1 MTTCGRLARHSAF
14 SDPGRHGRLLRELS
28 GIEEICTA
36 VSNLVLHY
44 RAEAHLL
51 RDDRRDEINSRWVST
66 ILDLDQARHPG
77 RLLNPRP
84 PDDRVAGCCRDHSLL
99 AVAALREQETAARTR
114 VGFTSYFPGPPD
126 FRGDHVVA
134 EWWNGTRWQ
143 RFDPELEPGS
153 RSFDVR
159 DLPTGEG
166 APFETAAEVC
176 TGYRAG
182 RLDPARYGVAPN
194 SELSGPGFIRTYVIM
209 EVLHRYGHEA
219 LLWDEVGTGITDPD
233 ADEIASLLLAA
244 DAGDL
249 AAEDQLEQRFRAD
262 PALRPGRTVTQLSPY
277 GDPPITIDLTRT
289 DQLPA
294 RRKAAR

>member
-1 MTTCGRLARHSAF
+1 MTTRGRLARHSAF

-77 RLLNPRP
+77 RLLDPRP

-166 APFETAAEVC
+166 APFETAAEVWA
-176 TGYRAG
+176 GFRAG

-219 LLWDEVGTGITDPD
+219 LLWDEVGTGITDPET
-233 ADEIASLLLAA
+233 DEIAGLLLAA

-289 DQLPA
+289 DQLAP